1 MPRVCPLGL
10 NPPRDTVQVEK
21 MATSTNQ
28 LWIAE
33 EAVPWFVSYLATQA
47 RCGGIPEVD
56 EEDDTP
62 NCEVAG
68 LRLSWDFQTNDTWK
82 AAWVNGP
89 LEGETVSISVSN
101 FTDMRFQQ
109 SAPAV
114 GIEKLFSYA
123 SPEDLKTA
131 ARRFLLDHCKAQLA
145 QHRNGGDSPR

>member
-1 MPRVCPLGL
+1 
-10 NPPRDTVQVEK
+10 
-21 MATSTNQ
+21 MAGSTNQ
-28 LWIAE
+28 LWIAK
-33 EAVPWFVSYLATQA
+33 EAVPWFVNYLATQA

-82 AAWVNGP
+82 AAWVNGL
-89 LEGETVSISVSN
+89 LEGETVSISMSD
-101 FTDMRFQQ
+101 FTEMRFQQ

-114 GIEKLFSYA
+114 GIKTWFSDA
-123 SPEDLKTA
+123 SLEDLTTA

-145 QHRNGGDSPR
+145 QHSNGGDSPR